1 MRKGKAKTQFKRAM
15 VSLLTA
21 ALVASGSFGL
31 TTITSSASVADVDL
45 SDPLKFSV
53 YTNVYTNSNHVEGNV
68 AIGNLQASLDIW
80 EGKSYIGDL
89 ANSNASFRCNIRD
102 SIVAFAANNSDG
114 TANIIADQPGQGYKL
129 TVVSRGTGEEAEDV
143 VVREFITDNKMIGY
157 ECRTDIAS
165 RISTVIN
172 ACKNTSRELYALED
186 VETDNLLV
194 LNISAADF
202 NSQGEYYDKLIT
214 ESASAG
220 KTVVVNVADSGS
232 VTLSSNMNA
241 TTVGGGLG
249 YQSWAGNIVW
259 NFGNASS
266 VTTGGMFGTILAPS
280 ASVTNNANIV
290 GAVIANSFAQGG
302 EVHQVNYTRGIPTP
316 PPTPT
321 PTPEVPE
328 ETPTPTPEVPEETP
342 TPTPEVPEET
352 PTPTPEVTPTPTPEV
367 TPTPTPEVTPTPT
380 PEVTPTPTPE
390 ETPTPTPEVTP
401 TPTPEVTPTP
411 TPVVTPTPTPAVT
424 PTPTPEVT
432 PTPTP
437 EVTPTP
443 TPEVTPTPTPET
455 TPTPTPT
462 PPVSTPTPP
471 TPPVTTT
478 PTPTP
483 PVEETPTPT
492 PSVPTPPPS
501 EPPTPPEVQGVRR
514 FVVIEDEDTPLADA
528 AVLGADR
535 RPQTGD
541 ASDVWTIAFLASISG
556 LAAWVLQ
563 GKKK

>member
-1 MRKGKAKTQFKRAM
+1 MKKGKAKTQFKRAM

-45 SDPLKFSV
+45 SDPLKFAV
-53 YTNVYTNSNHVEGNV
+53 YTNTFTNSNHVEGNV
-68 AIGNLQASLDIW
+68 AIGSLQASLDIW
-80 EGKSYIGDL
+80 EGKSYIGDF
-89 ANSNASFRCNIRD
+89 ANSNASFKCNVRD
-102 SIVAFAANNSDG
+102 AIVAFAANNSDG
-114 TANIIADQPGQGYKL
+114 TANIIADQPGQGYKF
-129 TVVSRGTGEEAEDV
+129 TVVSKGTGEEAEDV

-186 VETDNLLV
+186 AETDNLLV

-202 NSQGEYYDKLIT
+202 NGNGEYYDRLIT
-214 ESASAG
+214 ESANAG
-220 KTVVVNVADSGS
+220 KTVVVNVMDSGS
-232 VTLSSNMNA
+232 VTLYSSMNA

-302 EVHQVNYTRGIPTP
+302 EVHQVNYTRGIPNP
-316 PPTPT
+316 PPVVPEEPIEVPTPT
-321 PTPEVPE
+321 PTPE
-328 ETPTPTPEVPEETP
+328 ETPTPTPTPEETP
-342 TPTPEVPEET
+342 TPTPTPEETPT

-380 PEVTPTPTPE
+380 PEVTPTPTP
-390 ETPTPTPEVTP
+390 V
-401 TPTPEVTPTP
+401 
-411 TPVVTPTPTPAVT
+411 
-424 PTPTPEVT
+424 
-432 PTPTP
+432 
-437 EVTPTP
+437 
-443 TPEVTPTPTPET
+443 VTPTPTPET

-462 PPVSTPTPP
+462 PPVSTPTP

-483 PVEETPTPT
+483 PVSTPTPTPPVGETPTPTPPEETPTPT
-492 PSVPTPPPS
+492 PSVPTPPPP

-514 FVVIEDEDTPLADA
+514 FVVIEDEDTPLSDA
-528 AVLGADR
+528 SVLGADR

>member
-1 MRKGKAKTQFKRAM
+1 MTDCDIWGKDGIMKKGKAKTQFKRAM

-53 YTNVYTNSNHVEGNV
+53 YTNTYTNSNHVEGNV
-68 AIGNLQASLDIW
+68 AIGSLQASLDIW
-80 EGKSYIGDL
+80 EGKSYIGDF
-89 ANSNASFRCNIRD
+89 ANANASFKCNVRD
-102 SIVAFAANNSDG
+102 AIVAAADTNSDG
-114 TANIIADQPGQGYKL
+114 TFNVITVLPGQGYKFS
-129 TVVSRGTGEEAEDV
+129 VMSNAVSEDAEEATEN

-157 ECRTDIAS
+157 EVRTDIAS

-172 ACKNTSRELYALED
+172 ACKNTSNELYALED

-202 NSQGEYYDKLIT
+202 NANGGEYDKLIT
-214 ESASAG
+214 ESANAG
-220 KTVVVNVADSGS
+220 KTVVVNVSDSGS
-232 VTLSSNMNA
+232 VAFYYSMNA

-249 YQSWAGNIVW
+249 HQPWAGNIVW

-266 VTTGGMFGTILAPS
+266 VSVGGMFGTILAPS

-316 PPTPT
+316 PPKETPEPT
-321 PTPEVPE
+321 PTPEVTPTPPVE
-328 ETPTPTPEVPEETP
+328 TPPVETPPAETPTPTPPVETP
-342 TPTPEVPEET
+342 TPTPPVSTPTPTPPATTPTPTPAAT
-352 PTPTPEVTPTPTPEV
+352 PTPTPEVTPTPTP
-367 TPTPTPEVTPTPT
+367 TPSEDPTPVPTPEDV
-380 PEVTPTPTPE
+380 PTPTPE
-390 ETPTPTPEVTP
+390 E
-401 TPTPEVTPTP
+401 
-411 TPVVTPTPTPAVT
+411 
-424 PTPTPEVT
+424 
-432 PTPTP
+432 
-437 EVTPTP
+437 
-443 TPEVTPTPTPET
+443 
-455 TPTPTPT
+455 
-462 PPVSTPTPP
+462 
-471 TPPVTTT
+471 
-478 PTPTP
+478 
-483 PVEETPTPT
+483 
-492 PSVPTPPPS
+492 
-501 EPPTPPEVQGVRR
+501 PEVQGTRR

-541 ASDVWTIAFLASISG
+541 ASDIWTIAFLASVSG
-556 LAAWVLQ
+556 LAAWILQ

>member
-1 MRKGKAKTQFKRAM
+1 MKKGKAKTQFKRAM

-45 SDPLKFSV
+45 SDPLKFAV
-53 YTNVYTNSNHVEGNV
+53 YTNTFTNSNHVEGNV
-68 AIGNLQASLDIW
+68 AIGSLQASLDIW
-80 EGKSYIGDL
+80 EGKSYIGDF
-89 ANSNASFRCNIRD
+89 ANSNASFKCNVRD
-102 SIVAFAANNSDG
+102 AIVAFAANNSDG
-114 TANIIADQPGQGYKL
+114 TANIIADQPGQGYKF
-129 TVVSRGTGEEAEDV
+129 TVVSKGTGEEAEDV

-186 VETDNLLV
+186 AETDNLLV

-202 NSQGEYYDKLIT
+202 NGNGEYYDRLIT
-214 ESASAG
+214 ESANAG
-220 KTVVVNVADSGS
+220 KTVVVNVKDSGS
-232 VTLSSNMNA
+232 VTLYSSMNA

-302 EVHQVNYTRGIPTP
+302 EVHQVNYTRGIPNP
-316 PPTPT
+316 PPV
-321 PTPEVPE
+321 VPE
-328 ETPTPTPEVPEETP
+328 EPIEVP
-342 TPTPEVPEET
+342 
-352 PTPTPEVTPTPTPEV
+352 
-367 TPTPTPEVTPTPT
+367 
-380 PEVTPTPTPE
+380 TPTPTPE
-390 ETPTPTPEVTP
+390 ETPTP

-411 TPVVTPTPTPAVT
+411 TPV
-424 PTPTPEVT
+424 
-432 PTPTP
+432 
-437 EVTPTP
+437 
-443 TPEVTPTPTPET
+443 VTPTPTPET

-462 PPVSTPTPP
+462 PPVSTPTP

-483 PVEETPTPT
+483 PVSTPSPTPPVGETPTPTPPEETPTPT
-492 PSVPTPPPS
+492 PSVPTPPPP

-514 FVVIEDEDTPLADA
+514 FVVIEDEDTPLSDA
-528 AVLGADR
+528 SVLGADR